1 MGFDT
6 TGIKRLVASG
16 RKLDKIFSE
25 EVDSLADKV
34 GKDFYDTARKNQPR
48 PDTGRL
54 AASWSKSKETVGK
67 HGRALAVENSAPYAR
82 YVEYGHKVKVHG
94 KEVGYVK
101 GRYFLK
107 KSRRQVSK
115 RLSGYYDD
123 MIDRIEGRL
132 SQ

>member
-6 TGIKRLVASG
+6 TGIKRLVVSG
-16 RKLDKIFSE
+16 QKLDKIFAE
-25 EVDSLADKV
+25 EVDALADTV
-34 GKDFYDTARKNQPR
+34 GQDFYDTARKSQPK
-48 PDTGRL
+48 PDTGRM
-54 AASWSKSKETVGK
+54 AASWSRSKKPVGK
-67 HGRALAVENSAPYAR
+67 HGRALSVENSSPYAR

-107 KSRRQVSK
+107 KSRKQVKK
-115 RLSGYYDD
+115 RLPGYYDD